1 MLNDRKASELVTKSL
16 RRTLTDALT
25 DEESDALEKNLTD
38 SKELEA
44 FAKLSHKIQISA
56 VEIAT
61 LAEHGDVTIGPGLS
75 GEARDRLKDSICAVR
90 MAFAND
96 NWCDYAPATI
106 YQWKVRFIDAAA
118 ALRTTMTVYFIEEDQ
133 GHLMTEGL
141 Q

>member
-16 RRTLTDALT
+16 RRALTDALT

-75 GEARDRLKDSICAVR
+75 GEAKRSIE
-90 MAFAND
+90 
-96 NWCDYAPATI
+96 
-106 YQWKVRFIDAAA
+106 RFD
-118 ALRTTMTVYFIEEDQ
+118 LRRSKRRSTAIGRGASAGFTGT
-133 GHLMTEGL
+133 
-141 Q
+141 